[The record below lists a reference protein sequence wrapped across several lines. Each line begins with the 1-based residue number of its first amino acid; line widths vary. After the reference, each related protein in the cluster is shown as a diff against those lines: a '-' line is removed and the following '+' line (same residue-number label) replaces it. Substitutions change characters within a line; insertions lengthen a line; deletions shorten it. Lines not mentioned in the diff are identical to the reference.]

1 MKYGRSGLGF
11 LVVKLFGM
19 KVRCTEFKLRKVVGC
34 SDTIDYSNVASCA
47 VHLPPGRYCVIPFTN
62 VSYTEAKDYVLHF
75 HYRQG
80 SVELEVEDV
89 IAQQLSDD
97 VISDDESEEEE
108 YPEDPDEDELTDEQI
123 DERDK
128 EAGCGSLKKEIF

>member
-1 MKYGRSGLGF
+1 MSP
-11 LVVKLFGM
+11 
-19 KVRCTEFKLRKVVGC
+19 
-34 SDTIDYSNVASCA
+34 A
-47 VHLPPGRYCVIPFTN
+47 VLSTSRPGRYCVIPFTN

-97 VISDDESEEEE
+97 VISDDGEEEE

-128 EAGCGSLKKEIF
+128 RRAAALLRRKFF